1 VADGLRSQLFVR
13 HADGPTLFM
22 LRAIPLGGF
31 ALTDALRWRSL
42 LRESPLCLRRMIY
55 PYSLGQNGHD
65 FVGSAGGDGGAP
77 VVGFGVVELVQA
89 VDGGADGAD
98 AAE

>member
-1 VADGLRSQLFVR
+1 MADGLRSQLFVR

-42 LRESPLCLRRMIY
+42 LKGIAIVLTTDESTLTRLVKMAMTSLALPVEMGVLQ
-55 PYSLGQNGHD
+55 SLG
-65 FVGSAGGDGGAP
+65 SA
-77 VVGFGVVELVQA
+77 
-89 VDGGADGAD
+89 
-98 AAE
+98 